1 MASHL
6 GVHPSDHVV
15 LEFIGTKERTGLWR
29 RNFPDVT
36 TEFPFAIPAG
46 RYLVI
51 TDVDWQIRA
60 VLKPARQSV
69 TLRLSV
75 ALLGDLTNSQ
85 IVHQSTLMLDETGY
99 GGTSEALT
107 TGFVAAE
114 SATIVWSTIPEIP
127 VSHLL
132 LRGYLIDRP

>member
-6 GVHPSDHVV
+6 GVSPADHVV
-15 LEFIGTKERTGLWR
+15 LECAGTLMPTGIWQ
-29 RNFPDVT
+29 RNFPDAT
-36 TEFPFAIPAG
+36 TQFPFQIPSG

-51 TDVDWQIRA
+51 TDVDWQVKA
-60 VLKPARQSV
+60 PPKPARQNV

-75 ALLGDLTNSQ
+75 ALRNDRTNNRM
-85 IVHQSTLMLDETGY
+85 VHQSTLLLDEFGY

-107 TGFVAAE
+107 TGFVVDEA
-114 SATIVWSTIPEIP
+114 ATIIWDSQPEFN
-127 VSHLL
+127 VSHIL